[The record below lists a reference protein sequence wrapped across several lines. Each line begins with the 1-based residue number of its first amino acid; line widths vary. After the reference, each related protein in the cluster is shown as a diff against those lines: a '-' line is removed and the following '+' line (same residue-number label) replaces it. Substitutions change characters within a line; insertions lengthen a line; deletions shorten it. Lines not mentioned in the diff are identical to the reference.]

1 MVKRLDRN
9 RTETDDFEIDISEVD
24 VIIPEQ
30 EVAESYG
37 MFSNT
42 MSYEDALVSARAV
55 KGNNLIYTARFIND
69 GNSNTLTLNRLN
81 TLCDNPQADLTK
93 VLEIAG
99 YARKAANMYDLH
111 GKIFESIENNIN
123 PTFKLSFPAYKGT
136 DKGGKTYANKVLK
149 IQELLQE
156 KFFAVNNISNLISS
170 EVIPIAYIE
179 GNKILNMR
187 RTSDGRY
194 SIESYPL
201 GVATI
206 SDYKVYGE
214 NLVNISIDALKKRLE
229 TIGIKDKSKKKE
241 NGVSVV
247 EEELKKHYPEEVAKA
262 YTSKETFATLNYMT
276 TGVIRNKNMG
286 SKYGVSAFL
295 PSFKAMVQLDTID
308 ASDNTNAKARA
319 KKFIVQRLSEKLL
332 GNSGRDKHFTEMNYA
347 NDNLY
352 AAASQ
357 DAVVVT
363 LPAYSLGI
371 DLLEFQNTM
380 TPIENINYYRYQM
393 MNALGI
399 GFLSV
404 ETNSKFTATEVSF
417 KEIVKTVN
425 RLNKQLSAYISKC
438 IYYIIETESPKLL
451 DACPTFV
458 IEDSSLLDSNLRM
471 ALSTYVFTM
480 LGSSYETAY
489 GLLGIDADEEK
500 RLREVENEKG
510 FDTIFKPRASMYT
523 TAGGSTDTTTN
534 TDKKEENQNPDKDKQ
549 ADDKSRNADE

>member
-1 MVKRLDRN
+1 MSEIEII
-9 RTETDDFEIDISEVD
+9 TTDGSEEI
-24 VIIPEQ
+24 
-30 EVAESYG
+30 YG
-37 MFSNT
+37 AFNNK
-42 MSYEDALVSARAV
+42 MSYKEAMTAANAARSS
-55 KGNNLIYTARFIND
+55 NLIYTARFIAD

-81 TLCDNPQADLTK
+81 TLCDNPQAEMEK

-111 GKIFESIENNIN
+111 GKIFESIENNTN
-123 PTFKLSFPAYKGT
+123 PSFKLSFPAYKGGE
-136 DKGGKTYANKVLK
+136 KGNKTYANKVLK
-149 IQELLQE
+149 IEEILQE
-156 KFFAVNNISNLISS
+156 KFFAVNNIYSLIAS
-170 EVIPIAYIE
+170 EVIPVVYLE
-179 GNKILNMR
+179 GNKILNLR

-194 SIESYPL
+194 AIESYPL
-201 GVATI
+201 GMAEI

-214 NLVNISIDALKKRLE
+214 NLVNINIDVLKKRLE
-229 TIGIKDKSKKKE
+229 SLGIKDKAKKKE

-247 EEELKKHYPEEVAKA
+247 EEELKKHYPEEVFKA
-262 YTSKETFATLNYMT
+262 YTSKEKYARLNYMT

-295 PSFKAMVQLDTID
+295 SSFKPMIQLDAID

-319 KKFIVQRLSEKLL
+319 KKFIVQTLSDKLL
-332 GNSGRDKHFTEMNYA
+332 GASGRDKHFAEMSYA
-347 NDNLY
+347 NENLY

-363 LPAYSLGI
+363 LPAYSEGI
-371 DLLEFQNTM
+371 KLLEFQNTM
-380 TPIENINYYRYQM
+380 TPIENINYYRFQM

-425 RLNKQLSAYISKC
+425 RLNKQLSVYLSKC
-438 IYYIIETESPKLL
+438 IYHIVETESPKLL
-451 DACPTFV
+451 DVCPTFV
-458 IEDSSLLDSNLRM
+458 IEDSNMLDNALRV

-523 TAGGSTDTTTN
+523 TAGGSDSTTN

-549 ADDKSRNADE
+549 ADDKFKNANES